1 MSLSINQPLPTDRR
15 LYLRSGSYNI
25 EDYDKKR
32 QTIRLNT
39 RLGIEQPI
47 EAFYAYNKLKTG
59 FLQAELNYELSKKQL
74 LRSELDIKYEV
85 AQKYYNLISWV
96 EHENIAK
103 QTMTIQQDAYEL
115 AQSKYEAGLIAEV
128 EALQMEVDLG
138 KAINNYDINRVNS
151 MTQANAFKQL
161 IGLNLKD
168 SIIVHWQMEYQ
179 PVYIDPE
186 KAVRLGLKHRL
197 EICEKEIDIE
207 LAKINIKK
215 EKLDGQI
222 TGSVSAYYDLI
233 GVGEDNLNIGMSN
246 TYQDAIN
253 HLKSK
258 QGDKGISFNISI
270 PVWDWG
276 VTKSNLR
283 MSQHSLNNEKIT
295 VEREIREVG
304 SRLNNSLKRL
314 QLLEKNVK
322 VAEKIFEIS
331 KQRFSKGEINSQSLA
346 LDRNRLSQAYID
358 YKLLLADLTR
368 KTFYDFEKKL
378 LICE

>member
-1 MSLSINQPLPTDRR
+1 
-15 LYLRSGSYNI
+15 
-25 EDYDKKR
+25 
-32 QTIRLNT
+32 
-39 RLGIEQPI
+39 
-47 EAFYAYNKLKTG
+47 
-59 FLQAELNYELSKKQL
+59 
-74 LRSELDIKYEV
+74 
-85 AQKYYNLISWV
+85 
-96 EHENIAK
+96 
-103 QTMTIQQDAYEL
+103 
-115 AQSKYEAGLIAEV
+115 
-128 EALQMEVDLG
+128 
-138 KAINNYDINRVNS
+138 
-151 MTQANAFKQL
+151 
-161 IGLNLKD
+161 
-168 SIIVHWQMEYQ
+168 MEYQ

-207 LAKINIKK
+207 LANINIKK

-295 VEREIREVG
+295 VEQEIREVG